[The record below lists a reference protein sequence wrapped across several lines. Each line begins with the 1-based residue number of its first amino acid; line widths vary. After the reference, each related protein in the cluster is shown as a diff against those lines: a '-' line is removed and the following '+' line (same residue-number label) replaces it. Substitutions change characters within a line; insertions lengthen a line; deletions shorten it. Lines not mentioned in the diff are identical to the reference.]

1 MFVQTKAQL
10 IASLTASVAAL
21 TTGYKIRLFT
31 GATVP
36 SVNSVIGDFTE
47 ADFTGYPAGG
57 IAPTDFTGPSF
68 NSQGAAV
75 DYSFVKT
82 FQPTGTAVGNIITG
96 YYLVSGDM
104 SPILLGAERFA
115 AAIPMQSP
123 TDQISIA
130 APLSVADGG
139 IPGVV
144 Y

>member
-10 IASLTASVAAL
+10 IASLEAAVAAL
-21 TTGYKIRLFT
+21 TTGYKVRLFT

-36 SVNSVIGDFTE
+36 TVNSVIGDFTE
-47 ADFTGYPAGG
+47 ADYTGYTAGG
-57 IAPTDFTGPSF
+57 LAPTDFTGPSF

-104 SPILLGAERFA
+104 TPILIGAERLP

-123 TDQISIA
+123 SDQISVA
-130 APLSVADGG
+130 VPLSVADAG